1 MIIGQII
8 PGLSK
13 QLRMSHPETDKA
25 RRGKELKAIR
35 KRVSRHA

>member
-8 PGLSK
+8 LGLLK
-13 QLRMSHPETDKA
+13 QLRMSQPETDKA
-25 RRGKELKAIR
+25 RGKELKAMR

>member
-8 PGLSK
+8 LGLLK
-13 QLRMSHPETDKA
+13 QIRMSHPETDKA
-25 RRGKELKAIR
+25 RGKELKAIR